1 MQEGKI
7 LFDIAVEVGV
17 DQIEAFDVL
26 QIFLREV
33 EAVLF
38 GDAALV
44 GAKKDAVVAL
54 ERDHGKAVFALKMA
68 AVADVDAQLVQDLLV
83 VGGDLIAAKLAQISG
98 RHTVCCGIGAGV
110 DALAA
115 GVHLPTGKVFVTH
128 IIADGMILTALIV
141 SDPFRLY
148 QYATFHI

>member
-17 DQIEAFDVL
+17 DQVEAFDVL

-83 VGGDLIAAKLAQISG
+83 VAATSS
-98 RHTVCCGIGAGV
+98 
-110 DALAA
+110 
-115 GVHLPTGKVFVTH
+115 LPN
-128 IIADGMILTALIV
+128 L
-141 SDPFRLY
+141 PR
-148 QYATFHI
+148 